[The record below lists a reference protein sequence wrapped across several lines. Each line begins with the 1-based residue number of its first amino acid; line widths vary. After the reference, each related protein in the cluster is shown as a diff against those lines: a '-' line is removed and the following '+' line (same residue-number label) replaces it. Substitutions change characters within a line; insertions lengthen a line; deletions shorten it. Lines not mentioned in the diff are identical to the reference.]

1 MSKENKISN
10 SLIVLGRLLIERGII
25 DELRWKQL
33 LAEAMDSDDI
43 LLSALSSEGAGSETE
58 LMNIVSKELKV
69 PFIELDCYIID
80 PALCKIIP
88 SAIIFSQT
96 ILPIHRT
103 KDFLTLAMA
112 DPANTQAIEDVEF
125 MLGLKVKPIL
135 ALSRDIKKIIE
146 EAFKDE
152 LIADKPFID
161 GWYDGNENDEQWHC
175 GPEPTAESLASR
187 LFNLVLQRIA
197 SNETDCIHIKS
208 REREL
213 DIIEIKNGLPS
224 QFASGSGPLKI
235 DSPDIREVV
244 EIFISK
250 FKIISNSAI
259 DEERL
264 PQETG
269 AVIKYQN
276 KNHFIKMK
284 FSKLEDG
291 EGLLIEIRRVL

>member
-80 PALCKIIP
+80 PALFKIIP
-88 SAIIFSQT
+88 LAIIFSHT

-135 ALSRDIKKIIE
+135 ARSRDIKKIIE

-152 LIADKPFID
+152 LIAYKALID
-161 GWYDGNENDEQWHC
+161 GWDDRDEENEERHYE
-175 GPEPTAESLASR
+175 PEPTAESLASR

-197 SNETDCIHIKS
+197 SNETDSIQIKS

-213 DIIEIKNGLPS
+213 DIIEIKDGSPS
-224 QFASGSGPLKI
+224 QFASGCGPLKI

-244 EIFISK
+244 DTFISK

-276 KNHFIKMK
+276 KNQFLKMCFNK
-284 FSKLEDG
+284 ADDG
-291 EGLLIEIRRVL
+291 DGILIEVRRDL